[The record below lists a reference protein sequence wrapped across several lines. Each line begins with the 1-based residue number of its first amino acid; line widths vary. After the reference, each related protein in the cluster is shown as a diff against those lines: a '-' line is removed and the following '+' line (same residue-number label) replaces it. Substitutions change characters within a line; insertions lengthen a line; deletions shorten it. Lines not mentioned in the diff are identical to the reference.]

1 MVVNQVA
8 QGKGLISTRDSP
20 AVRIRAS
27 YQVGR
32 ARQGEGWKGGYW
44 STKVKGGRED
54 IGALR

>member
-32 ARQGEGWKGGYW
+32 ARQGEGWEGGYW
-44 STKVKGGRED
+44 STRVEGGRGMLEH
-54 IGALR
+54 